1 VTATPTRNTDISA
14 VPLRPPETVM
24 RLERVGSFHPTR
36 ISFTRTL
43 VRRIAREGWRFQCEM
58 FDLDAAGIGTAVY
71 RADTPGAPVWF
82 VVFADHLDAAD
93 RTDRVIAEKW
103 DATFTLTTKEPDA
116 ATLERLKANI
126 PLQEAGR
133 CSSTEM
139 VLSRANKSVRLFD
152 HVVEALAAGRQP
164 DRSKILDVGY
174 LVRTTAVYGN
184 GKFGLA
190 DLDQVQAIG
199 LFGAP
204 FQAEMLCV
212 FMARQFSLDWVEHI
226 AQLRGPDTY
235 TQMDEGLKRAL
246 GVGNATGLG
255 MAPFLIGHP
264 KLINSWI
271 EARETALARVRAVGS
286 PTDETVR
293 RFHVLL
299 ARAKV
304 HIQQWPTSD
313 TEQQGRCAELLVH
326 LEKVRAVEP
335 AMERAGLW
343 DRLVNWAE
351 VELDLEAQELLNSLI
366 IELYPDLVDDLQD
379 RMGSP
384 EDMELDPAMSLSDLL
399 HLINHRYGWALE
411 FEFETEAAN
420 ARFWYRSEE
429 KEEPRL
435 GWRFKE
441 QGAEKEMRIAV
452 ARDTAGLRDVL
463 MDQDPEMSEATVA
476 EFLMAFPEWRQTTR
490 RIQSLADCSYAEF
503 QDNLIDANCRPIDL
517 LRCKLSMFGATKFDP
532 KSDLWT
538 RIAMFQ
544 GAPLADGLGAS
555 DVDDWA
561 FPVLAEGLGT

>member
-1 VTATPTRNTDISA
+1 VTAAPDQTSGVSA
-14 VPLRPPETVM
+14 APLRSPETVM

-43 VRRIAREGWRFQCEM
+43 VRRMAREGWRFQREM
-58 FDLDAAGIGTAVY
+58 FDLDDAGIGTAVY
-71 RADTPGAPVWF
+71 RADTSGAPVWF

-103 DATFTLTTKEPDA
+103 DATFTLTTVQPDPSQLA
-116 ATLERLKANI
+116 RLKINI
-126 PLQEAGR
+126 PLQETGR
-133 CSSTEM
+133 CSSAEM

-152 HVVEALAAGRQP
+152 HVAEALAAGRQP
-164 DRSKILDVGY
+164 DRSKILNAGY

-190 DLDQVQAIG
+190 DLDQVRT
-199 LFGAP
+199 FGVFGPP

-226 AQLRGPDTY
+226 AERRAPETF
-235 TQMDEGLKRAL
+235 TPMDDGLKRAL

-271 EARETALARVRAVGS
+271 VARETALARVRAVGS
-286 PTDETVR
+286 PATETVE
-293 RFHVLL
+293 RFRVLL
-299 ARAKV
+299 TKAAV
-304 HIQQWPTSD
+304 HVRQWPTSD
-313 TEQQGRCAELLVH
+313 PEQQRRCAELLDH
-326 LEKVRAVEP
+326 LEKLRAGEA

-343 DRLVNWAE
+343 DALVRWAE
-351 VELDLEAQELLNSLI
+351 TELGLEAQELLNSLI
-366 IELYPDLVDDLQD
+366 IELYPDLVDDLGD
-379 RMGSP
+379 WMGSP
-384 EDMELDPAMSLSDLL
+384 ETMTLDPAMSLADLL
-399 HLINHRYGWALE
+399 DLINHHYDWALK
-411 FEFETEAAN
+411 FDFATETAN

-441 QGAEKEMRIAV
+441 PGAGKEMRIAI
-452 ARDTAGLRDVL
+452 ARDAAGLRDVL
-463 MDQDPEMSEATVA
+463 VEQDAEMLAATVA

-503 QDNLIDANCRPIDL
+503 QDNLIDATCRPIDL

-538 RIAMFQ
+538 RVAMFQ
-544 GAPLADGLGAS
+544 GAPLAAGLGAE

-561 FPVLAEGLGT
+561 FPILVEGLGA

>member
-1 VTATPTRNTDISA
+1 
-14 VPLRPPETVM
+14 M
-24 RLERVGSFHPTR
+24 RLDRVGSFHPTR

-43 VRRIAREGWRFQCEM
+43 VRRMAREDWRFTREM
-58 FDLDAAGIGTAVY
+58 FDLDEVGIGTAVY
-71 RADTPGAPVWF
+71 RADTSGAPVWF

-93 RTDRVIAEKW
+93 RTDRVIAAKW
-103 DATFTLTTKEPDA
+103 DATFTLTTVQPDPSQLA
-116 ATLERLKANI
+116 RLKANI

-133 CSSTEM
+133 CSSAEM

-190 DLDQVQAIG
+190 DLDQVRALG
-199 LFGAP
+199 VFGPP

-226 AQLRGPDTY
+226 AERCTPETFMP
-235 TQMDEGLKRAL
+235 MDEGLKRAL

-271 EARETALARVRAVGS
+271 VARETALARVCAVGS
-286 PTDETVR
+286 PETEIVE
-293 RFHVLL
+293 RFRVLL
-299 ARAKV
+299 TKAAV
-304 HIQQWPTSD
+304 HVRQWPTSD
-313 TEQQGRCAELLVH
+313 PEQQRRCAVLLDH
-326 LEKVRAVEP
+326 LEKLRATEA

-343 DRLVNWAE
+343 DGLVRWAE
-351 VELDLEAQELLNSLI
+351 AELGLEAQEFLNSLI
-366 IELYPDLVDDLQD
+366 IELYPDLVDDLED
-379 RMGSP
+379 WMGSP
-384 EDMELDPAMSLSDLL
+384 EKMTLEPAMSLANLL
-399 HLINHRYGWALE
+399 DLINQRYDWALK
-411 FEFETEAAN
+411 FDFATETAN

-441 QGAEKEMRIAV
+441 PGADKEMRIAI
-452 ARDTAGLRDVL
+452 ARDAAALHDVL
-463 MDQDPEMSEATVA
+463 VKQDADMLAATVA

-490 RIQSLADCSYAEF
+490 RIQSLADFSYAEF
-503 QDNLIDANCRPIDL
+503 RDNLIDATCRPIDL

-538 RIAMFQ
+538 RVTMFQ
-544 GAPLADGLGAS
+544 GAPLAVGLSAK

-561 FPVLAEGLGT
+561 FPILVEGLGA